1 MRISTRSRY
10 GIRLMI
16 NLAVNYNKRH
26 AFLKDIAR
34 EEEISEK
41 YLSQIVIP
49 LRREGLIS
57 ASRGVHGG
65 YTLAK
70 SPKEITAKEVVEV
83 LEGDLNLIEC
93 ERDKDSCSRASV
105 CASRGLWAGL
115 SKKISEYLSSVTIDD
130 LLKIKQE
137 KVSETIEYSI

>member
-16 NLAVNYNKRH
+16 NLAANYNKGH

-49 LRREGLIS
+49 LRRAGLLS

-65 YTLAK
+65 YTLLK
-70 SPKEITAKEVVEV
+70 SPREITAKEVVEV
-83 LEGDLNLIEC
+83 LEGDLVLIEC
-93 ERDKDSCSRASV
+93 ERDRECCNRV
-105 CASRGLWAGL
+105 TGCASRGLWEGL
-115 SKKISEYLSSVTIDD
+115 SEKITEYLSSVTLDD

-137 KVSETIEYSI
+137 KASKTIEYSI

>member
-16 NLAVNYNKRH
+16 NLAANYSKGH
-26 AFLKDIAR
+26 TFLKDIAR

-49 LRREGLIS
+49 IRRAGLLI

-65 YTLAK
+65 YTLAI
-70 SPKEITAKEVVEV
+70 PPAEITAKEIVEV
-83 LEGDLNLIEC
+83 LEGDLALLEC
-93 ERDKDSCSRASV
+93 TRDAALCNRSV
-105 CASRGLWAGL
+105 SCASRNLWTGL
-115 SKKISEYLSSVTIDD
+115 SKKIAEYLSSVTLDD

-137 KVSETIEYSI
+137 KVSKTIEYSI

>member
-16 NLAVNYNKRH
+16 NLAANYNKRNV
-26 AFLKDIAR
+26 FLKDIAR

-49 LRREGLIS
+49 LRRAGLIS

-70 SPKEITAKEVVEV
+70 SSKEIAAKEIVEA
-83 LEGDLNLIEC
+83 LEGDLDLIEC
-93 ERDKDSCSRASV
+93 SRNQDACNRV
-105 CASRGLWAGL
+105 AGCASRGLWEGL
-115 SKKISEYLSSVTIDD
+115 SDKITEYLSSVTLDD
-130 LLKIKQE
+130 LLKIKLE
-137 KVSETIEYSI
+137 KLSKTMEYSI

>member
-16 NLAVNYNKRH
+16 NLAANYNKRNT
-26 AFLKDIAR
+26 FLKDIAR

-49 LRREGLIS
+49 LRRAGLIS

-65 YTLAK
+65 YTLAR
-70 SPKEITAKEVVEV
+70 SAQEITSKEIVEV
-83 LEGDLNLIEC
+83 LEGDLALIEC
-93 ERDKDSCSRASV
+93 ERDQESCNRFLG
-105 CASRGLWAGL
+105 CASKGLWAGL
-115 SKKISEYLSSVTIDD
+115 SRKITEYLSSVTLDD

-137 KVSETIEYSI
+137 KVSKTIEYSI

>member
-1 MRISTRSRY
+1 MRISTRSRS

-16 NLAVNYNKRH
+16 NLAANYNKGH

-49 LRREGLIS
+49 LRRAGMLT

-65 YTLAK
+65 YILAK
-70 SPKEITAKEVVEV
+70 SPREITAKEIVEA
-83 LEGDLNLIEC
+83 LEGDLDLIEC
-93 ERDKDSCSRASV
+93 ARDQEACNRVAG
-105 CASRGLWAGL
+105 CASRGLWEGL
-115 SKKISEYLSSVTIDD
+115 GRKIAEYLSSVTLDD
-130 LLKIKQE
+130 LFKIKQE
-137 KVSETIEYSI
+137 KVSKTIEYSI

>member
-1 MRISTRSRY
+1 
-10 GIRLMI
+10 MI
-16 NLAVNYNKRH
+16 NLAASYNKRN

-49 LRREGLIS
+49 LRRSGLIS

-65 YTLAK
+65 YVLVK
-70 SPKEITAKEVVEV
+70 SPREITVKEIVEV
-83 LEGDLNLIEC
+83 LEGDLDLIEC
-93 ERDKDSCSRASV
+93 AGKQDACNRAAA
-105 CASRGLWAGL
+105 CASHSLWAGL
-115 SKKISEYLSSVTIDD
+115 SKKMSEYLNSVTLDS

-137 KVSETIEYSI
+137 KVSITIEYSI

>member
-93 ERDKDSCSRASV
+93 ERDKDSCSRVSG

>member
-16 NLAVNYNKRH
+16 NLASNYNKGH

-49 LRREGLIS
+49 LRRAGLIS

-65 YTLAK
+65 YTLLK
-70 SPKEITAKEVVEV
+70 SPSEITARQIVEV
-83 LEGDLNLIEC
+83 LEGDMALIEC
-93 ERDKDSCSRASV
+93 ERDRGCCNRVAN
-105 CASRGLWAGL
+105 CASRGLWEGL
-115 SKKISEYLSSVTIDD
+115 SEKITEYLSSVTLDE

-137 KVSETIEYSI
+137 KASNTIEYSI